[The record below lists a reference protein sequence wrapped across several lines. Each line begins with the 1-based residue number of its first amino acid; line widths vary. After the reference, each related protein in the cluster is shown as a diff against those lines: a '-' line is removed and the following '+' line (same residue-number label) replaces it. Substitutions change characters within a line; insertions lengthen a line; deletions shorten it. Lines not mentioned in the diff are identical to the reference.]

1 MASSPSR
8 LAEPTASRAAD
19 GTVEAAWKPAI
30 ERGVTTYRLRWEAA
44 DGRTGG
50 VRVVRGTAAR
60 LTGVPA
66 GAAVSVRAIGASGL
80 EGWDWARAT
89 PAD

>member
-8 LAEPTASRAAD
+8 LAEVTASRAAD
-19 GTVEAAWKPAI
+19 GTVEATWKPAI
-30 ERGVTTYRLRWEAA
+30 ERGVTSYRIRWEET

-50 VRVVRGTAAR
+50 SRVVRGTTAR
-60 LTGVPA
+60 LAGVPSD
-66 GAAVSVRAIGASGL
+66 AAVAVRAIGARGL
-80 EGWDWARAT
+80 EGWDWARA